1 MKLVKKFLLGLTA
14 VALAA
19 ALVSCDGLLNKPI
32 GGVTEAQEEDDDVAV
47 DGAVNGE
54 MITGQASN
62 AKINVTNNENKIL
75 REVNP
80 LLTKHYGSRAKIV
93 QEEIDETKAK
103 GMMGYA
109 FNVTKKTDED
119 TKAVTYDLS
128 IVGATMYKGV
138 PCTYI
143 SVFRNISKLNESNL
157 GATTKHVYK
166 PADYEKFLA
175 DTEPCECEILA
186 LPVANGKA
194 TKNLDY
200 YAYDEEAKTFTVCI
214 NVVAEENGSYTIEY
228 YNPKDVLKE
237 NGSWISSLALKKV
250 TDIDKYTIPASVT
263 GYTKKTQAGLGV
275 YANVYGNQSLKG
287 SWRLSGIKGEAEVAE
302 FED

>member
-1 MKLVKKFLLGLTA
+1 MKLVKKFLLGLAA

-32 GGVTEAQEEDDDVAV
+32 GGVQEEDDDVAV
-47 DGAVNGE
+47 TGAVNGE
-54 MITGQASN
+54 MIQGSASN
-62 AKINVTNNENKIL
+62 ATIDVENNEDKIL

-93 QEEIDETKAK
+93 QEDIDTTKAK

-109 FNVTKKTDED
+109 FNVTKYTDED

-157 GATTKHVYK
+157 GATKDHIYK
-166 PADYEKFLA
+166 VADYEKFLA

-228 YNPKDVLKE
+228 YDPKDVLKE
-237 NGSWISSLALKKV
+237 NGSWISSLKLKDVTNIEKV
-250 TDIDKYTIPASVT
+250 TIPQTVT

-275 YANVYGNQSLKG
+275 YANVYGNSTLKG

>member
-32 GGVTEAQEEDDDVAV
+32 GGVQEEDDDVAV
-47 DGAVNGE
+47 TGAVNGE
-54 MITGQASN
+54 MIQGSASN
-62 AKINVTNNENKIL
+62 ATIYVENNEDKIL

-93 QEEIDETKAK
+93 QEDIDTTKAK

-157 GATTKHVYK
+157 GATDKHVYK
-166 PADYEKFLA
+166 AADYEKFLA

-228 YNPKDVLKE
+228 YDPKDVLKE
-237 NGSWISSLALKKV
+237 SGSWISSLKLKDVTNIEKV
-250 TDIDKYTIPASVT
+250 TISQTVT

-275 YANVYGNQSLKG
+275 YANVYGNSTLKG

>member
-1 MKLVKKFLLGLTA
+1 MKLVKKFLLGLAA

-32 GGVTEAQEEDDDVAV
+32 GGVQEEDDDVAV
-47 DGAVNGE
+47 TGAVNGE
-54 MITGQASN
+54 MIQGSASN
-62 AKINVTNNENKIL
+62 ATIDVENNEDKIL

-93 QEEIDETKAK
+93 QEDIDTTKAK

-109 FNVTKKTDED
+109 FNVTKYTDED

-157 GATTKHVYK
+157 GATDKHVYK
-166 PADYEKFLA
+166 VADYEKFLA

-228 YNPKDVLKE
+228 YDPKDVLKE
-237 NGSWISSLALKKV
+237 NGSWISSLKLKDV
-250 TDIDKYTIPASVT
+250 TNIEKKTIPQTVT

-275 YANVYGNQSLKG
+275 YANVYGNSTLKG

>member
-1 MKLVKKFLLGLTA
+1 MKLVKKFLLGLAA

-32 GGVTEAQEEDDDVAV
+32 GGVQEEDDDVAV
-47 DGAVNGE
+47 TGAVNGE
-54 MITGQASN
+54 MIQGSASN
-62 AKINVTNNENKIL
+62 ATIDVENNEDKIL

-93 QEEIDETKAK
+93 QEDIDTTKAK

-109 FNVTKKTDED
+109 FNVTKYTDED

-157 GATTKHVYK
+157 GATKEHVYK

-175 DTEPCECEILA
+175 DKEPCECEILA
-186 LPVANGKA
+186 LPVKDNKA

-228 YNPKDVLKE
+228 YDPKDVLKE
-237 NGSWISSLALKKV
+237 SGSWISSLKLKDVTNIEKV
-250 TDIDKYTIPASVT
+250 TIPQTVT

-275 YANVYGNQSLKG
+275 YANVYGNSTLKG

>member
-1 MKLVKKFLLGLTA
+1 MKLVKKFLLGFTALA
-14 VALAA
+14 VAV
-19 ALVSCDGLLNKPI
+19 ALVSCDGLLNKNI
-32 GGVTEAQEEDDDVAV
+32 GGTVEEDDDVEV
-47 DGAVNGE
+47 SGTVNGE
-54 MITGQASN
+54 MITGSASN
-62 AKINVTNNENKIL
+62 AKINVENKEDKIL

-93 QEEIDETKAK
+93 QEEIDATKAK

-109 FNVTKKTDED
+109 FNVTKYTDD
-119 TKAVTYDLS
+119 DDKVTYDLS
-128 IVGATMYKGV
+128 IVGATMYKGQPV
-138 PCTYI
+138 TYI
-143 SVFRNISKLNESNL
+143 SVFRNISKLNDSNL

-228 YNPKDVLKE
+228 YDPKDVLKE
-237 NGSWISSLALKKV
+237 NGSWISSLKLKDV
-250 TDIDKYTIPASVT
+250 TNIEKFTIPASVT

-275 YANVYGNQSLKG
+275 YANVYGNSTLKG